1 MVLQAAGACASIM
14 GVLWG
19 HFSVYHVS
27 SIFKVCAI
35 CPASKKLIILLERKP
50 CTGNVTLQVFLYCN
64 GGIALANILGAVLN
78 QRFKVT
84 AVLVICCKMYKH

>member
-1 MVLQAAGACASIM
+1 MILQAAGACASVV

-19 HFSVYHVS
+19 HFSLYHVS

-35 CPASKKLIILLERKP
+35 FPASKKLIILERKP
-50 CTGNVTLQVFLYCN
+50 CTGDVILQVFLYCN
-64 GGIALANILGAVLN
+64 GGIALTNMLGAVLN

-84 AVLVICCKMYKH
+84 AVFVIYCKMYKH